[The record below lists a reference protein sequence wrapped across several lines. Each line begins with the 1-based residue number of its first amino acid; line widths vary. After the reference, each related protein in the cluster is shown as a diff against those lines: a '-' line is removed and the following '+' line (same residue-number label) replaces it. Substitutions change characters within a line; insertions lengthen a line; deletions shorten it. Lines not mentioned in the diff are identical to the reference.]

1 MLMTQIP
8 VVRVEDQ
15 LLAIMHSRSKLHY
28 PLYKTLFRRT
38 ETQQGGDGIF
48 QEQKL

>member
-8 VVRVEDQ
+8 VVRVEGQ
-15 LLAIMHSRSKLHY
+15 LLAMHSRSKLHY